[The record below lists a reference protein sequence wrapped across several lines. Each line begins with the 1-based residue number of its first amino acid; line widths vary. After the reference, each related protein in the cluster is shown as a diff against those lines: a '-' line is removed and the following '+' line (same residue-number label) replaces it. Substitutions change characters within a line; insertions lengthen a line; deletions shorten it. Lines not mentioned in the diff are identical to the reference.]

1 MSEGGESPDAVMFG
15 ARVSSI
21 TQHARG
27 DQPARSRD
35 SGYTG
40 VRTVR
45 NGAKRC
51 ETVLEKLSRCRRGR
65 QLHSCRALWA
75 LTMRM

>member
-51 ETVLEKLSRCRRGR
+51 ETV
-65 QLHSCRALWA
+65 
-75 LTMRM
+75 